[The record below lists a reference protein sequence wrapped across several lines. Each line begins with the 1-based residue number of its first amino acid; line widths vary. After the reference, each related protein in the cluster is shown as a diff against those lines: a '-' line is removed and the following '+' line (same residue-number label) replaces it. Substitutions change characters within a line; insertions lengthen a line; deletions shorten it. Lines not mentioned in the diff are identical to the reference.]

1 VYADLTQAG
10 GISSTGL
17 HNRQEQGFTCMW
29 DTGDAAASVLAHK
42 LRVQQHHWREAGTTN
57 AAGTTSAAGQGLL
70 MHFNL
75 EEQDRWA
82 HIMDGRRALPVHG
95 SRSVGPG
102 ASPLWHASAAAS
114 VLPCKVKI

>member
-1 VYADLTQAG
+1 
-10 GISSTGL
+10 
-17 HNRQEQGFTCMW
+17 MW
-29 DTGDAAASVLAHK
+29 DIGDAAVSVVACK
-42 LRVQQHHWREAGTTN
+42 LRVQHHHWREAGTTN

-70 MHFNL
+70 MQFNL
-75 EEQDRWA
+75 EVQDRWA
-82 HIMDGRRALPVHG
+82 HIMMDGSRALPVHG